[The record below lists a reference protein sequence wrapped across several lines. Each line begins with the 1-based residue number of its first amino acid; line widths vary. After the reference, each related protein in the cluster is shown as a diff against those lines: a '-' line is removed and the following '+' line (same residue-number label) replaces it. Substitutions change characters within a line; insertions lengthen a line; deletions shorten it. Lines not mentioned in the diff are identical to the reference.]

1 MQEATSNAEN
11 MPKPELLEILRQYLR
26 IFKDLDA
33 EFEKFFNEYENVSKL
48 QRLLNKD
55 ANEIIRDF
63 ENLVETS
70 LRVDY
75 NFKNSFQPGVP
86 SRVHSFQW
94 NQKYAYIYKVHS

>member
-1 MQEATSNAEN
+1 MQEATSNADN
-11 MPKPELLEILRQYLR
+11 MPKPELIEILRQYLR